1 MEAGPD
7 AGVTLRDR
15 RDAGQRLA
23 ERLGRYRG
31 DSTAVVGVPRGSV
44 LVAAEVAHRLGAP
57 LDVLVVERIS
67 SAEDPAH
74 ALGGVAAASRVL
86 DLPEV
91 QSAGHSAE
99 ELDEGVRRAGSEAER
114 RERDY
119 REGRAAVE
127 FNDRTVILVLEGIV
141 APVLARAAV
150 QSIRARGPRR
160 IVIATGVCL
169 RSTHQELRREVDEM
183 IVLREPEYVVSVGEW
198 YREFPPV
205 DDADVR
211 RALHTA
217 ANDRSVRPP
226 PSA

>member
-1 MEAGPD
+1 MQAGPD

-31 DSTAVVGVPRGSV
+31 EPTVVVGIPRGSV
-44 LVAAEVAHRLGAP
+44 VVAHEVARHLGAR
-57 LDVLVVERIS
+57 LEVVVIEKVS
-67 SAEDPAH
+67 SAEDPGH

-86 DLPEV
+86 DLPEL

-99 ELDEGVRRAGSEAER
+99 ELGEGIRRAESEAER
-114 RERDY
+114 RERAY
-119 REGRAAVE
+119 RGGRGALDLS
-127 FNDRTVILVLEGIV
+127 DRTVVLVLEGIV

-150 QSIRARGPRR
+150 QAIRARGPRR
-160 IVIATGVCL
+160 IVLATGVCL

-183 IVLREPEYVVSVGEW
+183 VVLREPEYMVSVGEW

-205 DDADVR
+205 DDAEISR
-211 RALHTA
+211 LLRASSPDHGSRSA
-217 ANDRSVRPP
+217 APE
-226 PSA
+226 